1 MILYNNLYL
10 YLIML
15 ANQIKWSPSE
25 TIIEIGGFSVYV
37 YSLMF
42 ILAFLVGFYLVK
54 SFFLKE
60 NIDQKYLDPLLI
72 YLVLSVF
79 LGARLGEVFFYQWGY
94 YQNHLIEILL
104 PIQESQ
110 NSSILGLID
119 GYQFTGFRGLASHG
133 AAIGMTIGL
142 YIFKRKYNF
151 KSLLWIFDRLT
162 IPTAIGGAFVRIGN
176 FFNSE
181 ILGKYTESDWGVIFE
196 NRGESIP
203 RHPAQLYESFGYIIL
218 FIILYRLY
226 QTSVRNKEGMLFG
239 YFLIG
244 LFSIRFIVEFVKESQ
259 GGIETYLPAGLS
271 TGQWLSIPFILI
283 GIFFLFLKKRNFTN

>member
-1 MILYNNLYL
+1 
-10 YLIML
+10 ML
-15 ANQIKWSPSE
+15 LSQIKWSPSE
-25 TIIEIGGFSVYV
+25 TIIEIAGFSVYV

-72 YLVLSVF
+72 YLVVSVF

-94 YQNHLIEILL
+94 YQNHIIEILL
-104 PIQESQ
+104 PIQKSQ

-119 GYQFTGFRGLASHG
+119 GYKFTGFRGLASHG

-181 ILGKYTESDWGVIFE
+181 ILGKYTESNWGVIFE

-226 QTSVRNKEGMLFG
+226 QTSIRNKEGMLFG

>member
-1 MILYNNLYL
+1 
-10 YLIML
+10 ML
-15 ANQIKWSPSE
+15 LSQIKWSPSE
-25 TIIEIGGFSVYV
+25 TIIEIAGFSVYV

-72 YLVLSVF
+72 YLVVSVF

-94 YQNHLIEILL
+94 YQNHIIEILL
-104 PIQESQ
+104 PIQKSQ

-119 GYQFTGFRGLASHG
+119 GYKFTGFRGLASHG

-196 NRGESIP
+196 NRGESLP
-203 RHPAQLYESFGYIIL
+203 RHPAQLYESLGYIIL
-218 FIILYRLY
+218 FILLYKLY
-226 QTSVRNKEGMLFG
+226 QTSIRKKEGMLFG

-244 LFSIRFIVEFVKESQ
+244 LFTIRFIVEFVKESQ
-259 GGIETYLPAGLS
+259 GGIETYLPGLS
-271 TGQWLSIPFILI
+271 TGQWLSIPFIVI
-283 GIFFLFLKKRNFTN
+283 GIFFIFLKKRNITD

>member
-1 MILYNNLYL
+1 
-10 YLIML
+10 
-15 ANQIKWSPSE
+15 
-25 TIIEIGGFSVYV
+25 
-37 YSLMF
+37 MF
-42 ILAFLVGFYLVK
+42 ILAFLLGYNLVK
-54 SFFLKE
+54 SFFKKE
-60 NIDQKYLDPLLI
+60 DVDEKYLDPLLI

-104 PIQESQ
+104 PIQESP

-119 GYQFTGFRGLASHG
+119 GYKFTGYRGLASHG

-142 YIFKRKYNF
+142 LIFKRKYNF

-181 ILGKYTESDWGVIFE
+181 ILGKYTNSDWGVIFE
-196 NRGESIP
+196 NRGEVLP

-218 FIILYRLY
+218 FIILYVLY
-226 QTSVRNKEGMLFG
+226 QRISIREKEGKLFG

-259 GGIETYLPAGLS
+259 GGIETFLPGLS

-283 GIFFLFLKKRNFTN
+283 GIVFLFINKKRVNY

>member
-1 MILYNNLYL
+1 
-10 YLIML
+10 
-15 ANQIKWSPSE
+15 
-25 TIIEIGGFSVYV
+25 
-37 YSLMF
+37 MF
-42 ILAFLVGFYLVK
+42 ILAFVVGYNLVK
-54 SFFLKE
+54 YFFIKE
-60 NIDQKYLDPLLI
+60 KVDEKFLDPLLI
-72 YLVLSVF
+72 YLLLSVF
-79 LGARLGEVFFYQWGY
+79 FGARLGVVFFYLWGY
-94 YQNHLIEILL
+94 YQNHLIEALL
-104 PIQESQ
+104 PIQESP

-119 GYQFTGFRGLASHG
+119 GYKFIGYRGLASHG

-142 YIFKRKYNF
+142 LMFKRKYNF

-181 ILGKYTESDWGVIFE
+181 ILGKYTNTDWGVIFE
-196 NRGESIP
+196 NRGEVLP

-218 FIILYRLY
+218 FIILYILY
-226 QTSVRNKEGMLFG
+226 QKVSIREKEGKLFG

-259 GGIETYLPAGLS
+259 GGIETFLPGLS

-283 GIFFLFLKKRNFTN
+283 GIIFLSINRKKVNY

>member
-1 MILYNNLYL
+1 MILYDNLYL
-10 YLIML
+10 YLKML
-15 ANQIKWSPSE
+15 INQIKWSPSE
-25 TIIEIGGFSVYV
+25 TIIEIGGFSIYV

-42 ILAFLVGFYLVK
+42 ILAFLLGFYLVK
-54 SFFLKE
+54 SFFIKE
-60 NIDQKYLDPLLI
+60 NVDQKYLDPLLI
-72 YLVLSVF
+72 YLVISVF

-104 PIQESQ
+104 PIQESS

-119 GYQFTGFRGLASHG
+119 GYKFTGFRGLASHG

-181 ILGKYTESDWGVIFE
+181 ILGKYTDSEWGVIFE
-196 NRGESIP
+196 NRGESLP

-218 FIILYRLY
+218 FILLYRLY
-226 QTSVRNKEGMLFG
+226 NTTLRDKEGMLFG

-244 LFSIRFIVEFVKESQ
+244 LFSIRFIIEFVKESQ
-259 GGIETYLPAGLS
+259 GGIETYLPALS
-271 TGQWLSIPFILI
+271 TGQWLSIPFIVVGL
-283 GIFFLFLKKRNFTN
+283 FFVLLKKKTN